1 MLYLYEIQEVLSAD
15 CLKLHLTDS
24 RGELITVSQTVS
36 GGLVYLQYT

>member
-24 RGELITVSQTVS
+24 RGELIIVSQTVS